1 MPVVIIVKFPSLRW
15 LSLDLT
21 NVQSTLVYV
30 TVGAVRH
37 QVIAWANVDPVL
49 RRHEV
54 WLGHNELKLIFY
66 AYKTHSGK
74 LMIAPVL
81 VN

>member
-1 MPVVIIVKFPSLRW
+1 MPVVIIVKLPSLRW

-30 TVGAVRH
+30 RVGVSRH
-37 QVIAWANVDPVL
+37 QAIAWADVDPVL

-54 WLGHNELKLIFY
+54 WLGHNELTLIFY
-66 AYKTHSGK
+66 EYKTHPGK
-74 LMIAPVL
+74 LMIVPVL